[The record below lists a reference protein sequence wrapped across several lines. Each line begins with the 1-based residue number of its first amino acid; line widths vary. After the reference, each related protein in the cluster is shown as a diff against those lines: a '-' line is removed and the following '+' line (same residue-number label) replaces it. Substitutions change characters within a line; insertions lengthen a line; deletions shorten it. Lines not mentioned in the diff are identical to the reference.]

1 MLKIVKMPSTVLEQS
16 DSGRTEVTAPRDLG
30 TTFIEILVSVVILGT
45 AGVAVLTALAA
56 AATGS
61 STQRSIAEAQS
72 ALATAGDAV
81 TAVDI
86 ADDDYQDCASPGV
99 YAARAQNAAPT
110 VSVAS
115 VEYWTG
121 TAWSVTDCQAAAGE
135 RLQRITLRA
144 DANGVA
150 RTLSVIKRP
159 ATDPTINVG
168 PLSPSSGTGYGN
180 VTITPTPGVTG
191 P

>member
-1 MLKIVKMPSTVLEQS
+1 MLRIVKKQAGICEPHDRV
-16 DSGRTEVTAPRDLG
+16 EVTAPRDLG

-45 AGVAVLTALAA
+45 AGVAVLTALATTA
-56 AATGS
+56 AGA
-61 STQRSIAEAQS
+61 STQHGIAEAQS

-86 ADDDYQDCASPGV
+86 AGDDYQDCASPAA
-99 YAARAQNAAPT
+99 YAARAQSAAPS

-121 TAWSVTDCQAAAGE
+121 AAWSTTNCQAAAGE
-135 RLQRITLRA
+135 RLQRVTLETEAR
-144 DANGVA
+144 GVT

-168 PLSPSSGTGYGN
+168 PLSPSSGSGYGN

>member
-1 MLKIVKMPSTVLEQS
+1 MPKTLKLRCGSPESEAAP
-16 DSGRTEVTAPRDLG
+16 EVEITAPRDLG

-56 AATGS
+56 AASGS
-61 STQRSIAEAQS
+61 ATQRGIAEAQA

-81 TAVDI
+81 AAVDI
-86 ADDDYQDCASPGV
+86 TDDDYTDCATGTD
-99 YAARAQNAAPT
+99 YAARATGAAPGVT
-110 VSVAS
+110 VSK

-121 TAWSVTDCQAAAGE
+121 SAWSTVDCQAAAGE
-135 RLQRITLRA
+135 RLQRVTLA
-144 DANGVA
+144 TTANGVA
-150 RTLSVIKRP
+150 RTLSVLKRP
-159 ATDPTINVG
+159 ATAPTINVG
-168 PLSPSSGTGYGN
+168 PLSPSSGTGFGN

>member
-1 MLKIVKMPSTVLEQS
+1 MLRIIKKHA
-16 DSGRTEVTAPRDLG
+16 RTREPVDRVEVTAPRDLG

-45 AGVAVLTALAA
+45 AGIAVMTALATA
-56 AATGS
+56 AAGS
-61 STQRSIAEAQS
+61 STQRSIAHAQS

-86 ADDDYQDCASPGV
+86 ADDDYRDCAPPSA
-99 YAARAQNAAPT
+99 YTARAQGAAPG

-121 TAWSVTDCQAAAGE
+121 TAWSATDCQAAAGE
-135 RLQRITLRA
+135 RLQRVTLET
-144 DANGVA
+144 DAHGVT

-168 PLSPSSGTGYGN
+168 PLSPSGGPGYGN